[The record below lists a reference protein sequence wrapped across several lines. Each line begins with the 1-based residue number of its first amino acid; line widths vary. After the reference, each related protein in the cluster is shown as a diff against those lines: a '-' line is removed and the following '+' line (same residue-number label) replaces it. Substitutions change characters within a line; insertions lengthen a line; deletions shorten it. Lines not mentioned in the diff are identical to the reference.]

1 MLRPASAVA
10 LLLLSSACALPTA
23 IESLDDTSP
32 PPEFGR
38 PGWVR
43 GAAKVG
49 AWVGG
54 VPGVVASVVLLP
66 VTWPLSQLADEGLGE
81 MAADEFV
88 LFPALACASVGHSL
102 FALPCDTV
110 DYLGRRVWTEPT
122 PMPAYDFVP
131 MPPAATP
138 QAAAAPTEALAT
150 PAAAESK

>member
-1 MLRPASAVA
+1 MLRPASAFA
-10 LLLLSSACALPTA
+10 FLLLSSACALPTA
-23 IESLDDTSP
+23 IESLDDRCP

-66 VTWPLSQLADEGLGE
+66 VTWPLSQVADEGLGE

-102 FALPCDTV
+102 FALPCDTI
-110 DYLGRRVWTEPT
+110 DYLGRRAWTEPT
-122 PMPAYDFVP
+122 PMPTYDFVP
-131 MPPAATP
+131 MAPAATP
-138 QAAAAPTEALAT
+138 QGKP
-150 PAAAESK
+150 AAESPAAPAASETK

>member
-1 MLRPASAVA
+1 MFRPASAVA
-10 LLLLSSACALPTA
+10 FLLLSSACALPTA
-23 IESLDDTSP
+23 IDSLEDTSP

-54 VPGVVASVVLLP
+54 IPGVVASVVLLP
-66 VTWPLSQLADEGLGE
+66 VTWPLSQIADEGLGE

-110 DYLGRRVWTEPT
+110 DYLGRRVWSEPT
-122 PMPAYDFVP
+122 PMPTYDTVP
-131 MPPAATP
+131 TAKAAATTPAPVEAPAAPAAT
-138 QAAAAPTEALAT
+138 EA
-150 PAAAESK
+150 K

>member
-10 LLLLSSACALPTA
+10 FLLLSSACALPTA
-23 IESLDDTSP
+23 IESLDDRCP

-54 VPGVVASVVLLP
+54 IPGVVGSVVLLP
-66 VTWPLSQLADEGLGE
+66 VTWPLSQFADEGLGE
-81 MAADEFV
+81 TAASEFV

-102 FALPCDTV
+102 FAMPCDTI
-110 DYLGRRVWTEPT
+110 DYLGRRVWSEPT
-122 PMPAYDFVP
+122 PMPQYGDVP
-131 MPPAATP
+131 AGAETTTAAPAPAAP
-138 QAAAAPTEALAT
+138 AAAPAN
-150 PAAAESK
+150 

>member
-10 LLLLSSACALPTA
+10 FLLLSSACALPTA
-23 IESLDDTSP
+23 IESLDATSP

-54 VPGVVASVVLLP
+54 IPGVVASVVLLP
-66 VTWPLSQLADEGLGE
+66 VTWPLSKLADDGLGE
-81 MAADEFV
+81 LAADEFV

-110 DYLGRRVWTEPT
+110 DYLGRRVWSEPT
-122 PMPAYDFVP
+122 PMPTYDLVAP
-131 MPPAATP
+131 ARVEAPQLPERIDALAPPAAT
-138 QAAAAPTEALAT
+138 EA
-150 PAAAESK
+150 K